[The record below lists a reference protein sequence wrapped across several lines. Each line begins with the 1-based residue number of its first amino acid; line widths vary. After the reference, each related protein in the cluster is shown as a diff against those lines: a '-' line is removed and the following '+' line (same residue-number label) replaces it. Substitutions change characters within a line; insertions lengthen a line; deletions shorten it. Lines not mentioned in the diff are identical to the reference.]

1 MNVNSLCILIEAR
14 FGNVMSTTFST
25 YTTYTT
31 YVRAYK
37 LSLWSHFPT
46 KKKPQKYST
55 CYLQFNQ
62 VYMCFWSSAFSPF
75 KSCSKLPF
83 HAHISNKFMDSE
95 SDVEEEK
102 THINRFAKKES
113 WRSRL
118 ADCRKTKACEMKNR
132 FKCFFSRLHRIIFFL
147 RFRFVLQNIPNKNRY
162 SVEIPLSAELKSLVK
177 TYWTVRVRESQLHFA
192 SGYIL
197 WLDSETHID
206 FLCRP

>member
-1 MNVNSLCILIEAR
+1 
-14 FGNVMSTTFST
+14 MSIHCV
-25 YTTYTT
+25 YWL
-31 YVRAYK
+31 K
-37 LSLWSHFPT
+37 LDSGMSCQRHFPPIPHT
-46 KKKPQKYST
+46 LRTYARTSCHYDLIFQPKKKPQKYST

-132 FKCFFSRLHRIIFFL
+132 FIELSFSFGFVSFCKIFRIKTDIQWK
-147 RFRFVLQNIPNKNRY
+147 FRWVQSWKAL
-162 SVEIPLSAELKSLVK
+162 
-177 TYWTVRVRESQLHFA
+177 
-192 SGYIL
+192 
-197 WLDSETHID
+197 
-206 FLCRP
+206 

>member
-1 MNVNSLCILIEAR
+1 
-14 FGNVMSTTFST
+14 MSIHCV
-25 YTTYTT
+25 YWL
-31 YVRAYK
+31 K
-37 LSLWSHFPT
+37 LDSGMSCQRHFPPIPHT
-46 KKKPQKYST
+46 LRTYARTSCHYDLIFQPKKKPQKYST